1 MSIPDDFKALFPK
14 LATEPDTSPIYY
26 LWVFDPVEDKVHVEH
41 NEDRHRADHVDHGHL
56 AEKVP
61 HPERIHGYAYRI
73 NDGWRITDWEHR
85 PVGDPHV
92 KELVRKELRGE
103 ADGSR
108 KGSQVQARALR

>member
-26 LWVFDPVEDKVHVEH
+26 LWVFDP
-41 NEDRHRADHVDHGHL
+41 
-56 AEKVP
+56 EKVP